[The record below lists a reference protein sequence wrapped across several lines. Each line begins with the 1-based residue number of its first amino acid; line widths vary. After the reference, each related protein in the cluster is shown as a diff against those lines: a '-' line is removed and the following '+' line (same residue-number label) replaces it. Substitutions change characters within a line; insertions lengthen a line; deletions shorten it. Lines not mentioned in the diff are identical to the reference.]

1 MKTLPAHYSMVVVY
15 KKCNAA
21 KELYCLRDWKSN
33 QADLL
38 WVAAVLDNVPFKI
51 CLKHNVISNKRVIHS
66 CNLDTR
72 YFFASIPGKALYDWE
87 ELIPGPFLTSTGLGQ
102 LPTRIKGNWENLSF
116 RFEFPE
122 ELCPIETLKARG
134 AW

>member
-1 MKTLPAHYSMVVVY
+1 MVVVY

-21 KELYCLRDWKSN
+21 KDLYCLRDWKSN
-33 QADLL
+33 QADFL

-66 CNLDTR
+66 CSLDTR
-72 YFFASIPGKALYDWE
+72 YFFASIPG
-87 ELIPGPFLTSTGLGQ
+87 PFLTGTGLGQ
-102 LPTRIKGNWENLSF
+102 LTTRIKGNWENLSF
-116 RFEFPE
+116 RFEFPKE
-122 ELCPIETLKARG
+122 PCPIETLKAKG